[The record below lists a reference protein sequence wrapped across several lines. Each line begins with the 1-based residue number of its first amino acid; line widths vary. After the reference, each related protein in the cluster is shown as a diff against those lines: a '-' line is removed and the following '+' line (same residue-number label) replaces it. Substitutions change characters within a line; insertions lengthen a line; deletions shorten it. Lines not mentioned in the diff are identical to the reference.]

1 MLMTCPTIPDLL
13 AEDEGF
19 PAPRI
24 ASFLYFPLA
33 VEIGACYVEAMD
45 MAWYHAGYEKD
56 CVEDAV
62 HSWTGDEHY

>member
-1 MLMTCPTIPDLL
+1 
-13 AEDEGF
+13 
-19 PAPRI
+19 
-24 ASFLYFPLA
+24 
-33 VEIGACYVEAMD
+33 MD